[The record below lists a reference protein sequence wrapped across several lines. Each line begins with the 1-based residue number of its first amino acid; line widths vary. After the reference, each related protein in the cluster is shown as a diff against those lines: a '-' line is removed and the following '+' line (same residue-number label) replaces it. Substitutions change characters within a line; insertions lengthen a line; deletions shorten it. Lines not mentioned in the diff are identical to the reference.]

1 MIMGNVTIMLMII
14 IIIILTILIIMVIMI
29 IEILPFNLSKVHA
42 IDVRDFF
49 ASRDA

>member
-1 MIMGNVTIMLMII
+1 MGNIMLMII
-14 IIIILTILIIMVIMI
+14 IRILTILIIMVIMI

-42 IDVRDFF
+42 IDVGDHF